1 MVRSHKRQAIIGL
14 LVSLGIIIGNLVFP
28 GLNVAPAFAE
38 AKFKDVNDHW
48 AQACIEELA
57 EKKNYQWLLRRRHFS
72 PGSPSQPR

>member
-14 LVSLGIIIGNLVFP
+14 LVALAVILGNLVFP

-38 AKFKDVNDHW
+38 AKFKDVNNHW

-57 EKKNYQWLLRRRHFS
+57 EKKIIN
-72 PGSPSQPR
+72 G